1 VKGDKGGYSLDVVF
15 LRPMSSFPQSRH
27 QIDIGNQYS
36 EISIDLG
43 LGNVILINPIIFLV
57 LGSSV
62 APKKYDVLMLE
73 SIYLLVRAN
82 F

>member
-1 VKGDKGGYSLDVVF
+1 MLFSF
-15 LRPMSSFPQSRH
+15 HPMSWFPQPRH

-36 EISIDLG
+36 KISIDLG

-57 LGSSV
+57 LGSSD

-73 SIYLLVRAN
+73 SIIYS
-82 F
+82 